1 MSTKTTFKR
10 IALVAVASM
19 GFGVLTSVAPAS
31 AANESAN
38 VDSISVSAGVP
49 RLGETVSI
57 TSVLTDNAA
66 GFATGDTVVLGAR
79 FITDGGKPSGSAA
92 TLTAGTVTT
101 TQAQNVRLS
110 GSVNGTGYTTVT
122 AHNSVYFTPDEA
134 GTYKV
139 MVYVDADGNSA
150 YTAGEKSA
158 TVTMTTAGAP
168 TSVVLTKVSGGNPA
182 ITTGAWDTGAL
193 YSVVVKNAAGAQTEL
208 TSDEA
213 ISLTSSISTTTF
225 VKQDGSTAATALGN
239 SDMHAN
245 GTYYFY
251 AKSTATAASSPII
264 TATLTGAEIGAGIS
278 SSVTTTFSLP
288 VAAATLSTISDGTAT
303 NTSGLAAT
311 LATDAFDVAP
321 GSAVSLIAVG
331 DTAAEVVAAEVTDI
345 DGDLSGVFGAV
356 YTTVA
361 TVGAADTFLTTF
373 SFGGANLQA
382 GHQWAAD
389 ITDDSA
395 AKTLTATAV
404 TRAATTTTLSPATA
418 RVVKGSAVAFTGV
431 TVDQY
436 GLEVAG
442 ATVNYSVTGANVV
455 ASTAK
460 ISDAAGLTSFSYTP
474 AASGTDTVAS
484 TYSGSATIT
493 VVDSITVGTIALT
506 HTQESTAG
514 TRVLPLVKYDISA
527 VDGAEAGYQTITAT
541 VKDAGAIAIAGLPVT
556 FSVAGT
562 GCAIVSTYA
571 TVYTGATGTAGTRVY
586 AWLNGTCVVTATAAG
601 VSDTS
606 DVVFAQAT
614 ATEVRT
620 ISASASGGTITV
632 TAKDRFGNPV
642 PNVPVKATRTGAG
655 NFAGSSSAT
664 GSTGLD
670 GTTEFILSNGSAS
683 VTISPNDTVNDPTVY
698 GQTDA
703 LLGLKDGS
711 TATNIFTAYVAGTAL
726 LAEVGVGS
734 TFAAAGVNSVKLEVE
749 ATNAAADNASAAADA
764 AAEATDAANAATDAA
779 NAAAEAADAATAAA
793 QDAADAVAA
802 LSTQVS
808 EMVNALKKQ
817 ITALT
822 NLVIKIQKKVKA

>member
-10 IALVAVASM
+10 IALVAVASL
-19 GFGVLTSVAPAS
+19 GFGVLTSVAPAA

-66 GFATGDTVVLGAR
+66 GFASSDTVVLGAR
-79 FITDGGKPSGSAA
+79 FITDGGKPATSSAS
-92 TLTAGTVTT
+92 LTAGTVTT

-122 AHNSVYFTPDEA
+122 AYNSVYFTPDVA

-139 MVYVDADGNSA
+139 MVYVDADGSSS
-150 YTAGEKSA
+150 YTPGEKSA

-168 TSVVLTKVSGGNPA
+168 TSVVLTKVSAGNPA
-182 ITTGAWDTGAL
+182 ITTGAWDSGAL

-225 VKQDGSTAATALGN
+225 VKQDGSTAATALSN
-239 SDMHAN
+239 TDMHAN

-251 AKSTATAASSPII
+251 AVSTAAAESSPII
-264 TATLTGAEIGAGIS
+264 TATLTGAEIGSGIS
-278 SSVTTTFSLP
+278 SSVTTKFSLP
-288 VAAATLSTISDGTAT
+288 DAAVTLTTISDGTAT

-311 LATDAFDVAP
+311 LATDSFDVAP
-321 GSAVSLIAVG
+321 GSAVSLTAVG
-331 DTAAEVVAAEVTDI
+331 DTAAEVVAAEVTDVA
-345 DGDLSGVFGAV
+345 GGLTGLFGAV
-356 YTTVA
+356 YTTTA
-361 TVGAADTFLTTF
+361 TTAATTFKATF
-373 SFGGANLQA
+373 SFGGADLQA
-382 GHQWAAD
+382 GHTWTAA
-389 ITDDSA
+389 ITDDSS

-404 TRAATTTTLSPATA
+404 TRAATTTTLSPDSA
-418 RVVKGSAVAFTGV
+418 RVVKGSAVSFTGI

-442 ATVNYSVTGANVV
+442 ATVSYSVTGGNVV

-460 ISDAAGLTSFSYTP
+460 ISDANGLTSFSYTP
-474 AASGTDTVAS
+474 AVSGTDTVAS

-493 VVDSITVGTIALT
+493 VVDSVTVGTIALT
-506 HTQESTAG
+506 HAQESTAG
-514 TRVLPLVKYDISA
+514 TRVLPLVKYDISSA
-527 VDGAEAGYQTITAT
+527 DGAEAGVQTITAT

-556 FSVAGT
+556 FSVTGT
-562 GCAIVSTYA
+562 GCAILSTTA
-571 TVYTGATGTAGTRVY
+571 TAYTGASGTATTSVY

-601 VSDTS
+601 KSDTT

-620 ISASASGGTITV
+620 ISATAQGGTITV
-632 TAKDRFGNPV
+632 VAKDRFGNPV
-642 PNVPVKATRTGAG
+642 PGVALKATRTGEG

-664 GSTGLD
+664 GTTD
-670 GTTEFILSNGSAS
+670 AAGTAEFILTGSAT
-683 VTISPNDTVNDPTVY
+683 VKISPNPADGSDSTVY

-703 LLGLKDGS
+703 LKGLTDGS
-711 TATNIFTAYVAGTAL
+711 TATSVFTAYTAGTAL
-726 LAEVGVGS
+726 EAEEGVGAS
-734 TFAAAGVNSVKLEVE
+734 FDAAGVNTVSVDV
-749 ATNAAADNASAAADA
+749 TGTDAAAAAADA

-802 LSTQVS
+802 LSTQVT